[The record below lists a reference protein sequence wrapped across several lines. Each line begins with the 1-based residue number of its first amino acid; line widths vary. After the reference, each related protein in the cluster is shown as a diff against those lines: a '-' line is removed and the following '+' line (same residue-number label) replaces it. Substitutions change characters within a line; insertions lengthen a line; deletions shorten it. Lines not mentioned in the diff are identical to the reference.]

1 MNELEQYLLSKGQEY
16 RKFDPNRAINIY
28 KKLKE
33 NLARI
38 PQTIQ
43 IIGTNGKGTS
53 GRFLALAL
61 LQKGYKVLHFT
72 SPHIFRFNER
82 FYKNGNIIS
91 DDEILKAH
99 QYLMQFD
106 FIKDASYFEYATFL
120 ALYLSIDVDYLILEA
135 GIGGEYDSTSVVE
148 RNLVLFTLIDF
159 DHQEMLGYSIES
171 IAKTKLNAMKNT
183 AILGIQKHSIV
194 QDIAKNIASLKNVKL
209 HILDSISNNT
219 LAYISKNSMPSFLAQ
234 NLSLA
239 LKALEILNI
248 EFDISLLPPLDLMGR
263 FQKIEDNIIIDVGHN
278 KSAAFAIKE
287 NLKDKKVTLVYNSYV
302 QKDIKEI
309 LKILKDNILRLEI
322 IEIKDNPRI
331 INKIDLI
338 KILDELEILYSD
350 FKYIDKSKDYL
361 VFGSF
366 SVIEKFMRDF
376 YEK

>member
-16 RKFDPNRAINIY
+16 RNFNPNRAINIY
-28 KKLKE
+28 AKLKE
-33 NLARI
+33 NLAKI

-53 GRFLALAL
+53 GRFLSLAL

-91 DDEILKAH
+91 DEELLKAH
-99 QYLMQFD
+99 RYLMQFD
-106 FIKDASYFEYATFL
+106 FIKEASYFEYATFL
-120 ALYLSIDVDYLILEA
+120 ALYLSMDVDYLILEA
-135 GIGGEYDSTSVVE
+135 GVGGEYDSTSAIE

-159 DHQEMLGYSIES
+159 DHQEMLGESIES

-183 AILGIQKHSIV
+183 AILGIQKHNIV
-194 QDIAKNIASLKNVKL
+194 QDIAKNIAFTKDINL
-209 HILDSISNNT
+209 HILDSVLNDAMT
-219 LAYISKNSMPSFLAQ
+219 YISKNNMPYFLAE

-239 LKALEILNI
+239 LKALDILDI
-248 EFDISLLPPLDLMGR
+248 EFDISLLPKLDLMGR
-263 FQKIEDNIIIDVGHN
+263 FQSIRDNIIIDVGHN

-287 NLKDKKVTLVYNSYV
+287 NLKDKKVMLVYNSYF
-302 QKDIKEI
+302 QKNIKEI
-309 LKILKDNILRLEI
+309 LEILKDNILRLEI

-338 KILDELEILYSD
+338 KILDELKIPYSD
-350 FKYIDKSKDYL
+350 FKCIDESKDYL

-366 SVIEKFMRDF
+366 SVIERFMREF

>member
-16 RKFDPNRAINIY
+16 RNFNPNRAINIY
-28 KKLKE
+28 AKLKE
-33 NLARI
+33 NLAKI

-53 GRFLALAL
+53 GRFLSLAL

-91 DDEILKAH
+91 DEELLKAH
-99 QYLMQFD
+99 RYLMQFD
-106 FIKDASYFEYATFL
+106 FIKEASYFEYATFL
-120 ALYLSIDVDYLILEA
+120 ALYLSMDVDYLILEA
-135 GIGGEYDSTSVVE
+135 GVGGEYDSTSAIE

-159 DHQEMLGYSIES
+159 DHQEMLGESIES

-183 AILGIQKHSIV
+183 AILGIQKHNIV
-194 QDIAKNIASLKNVKL
+194 QDIAKNIAFTKDINL
-209 HILDSISNNT
+209 HILDSVLNDAMT
-219 LAYISKNSMPSFLAQ
+219 YVSKNNMPYFLAE

-239 LKALEILNI
+239 LKALDILDI
-248 EFDISLLPPLDLMGR
+248 EFDISLLPKLDLMGR
-263 FQKIEDNIIIDVGHN
+263 FQSIRDNIIIDVGHN

-287 NLKDKKVTLVYNSYV
+287 NLKDKKVMLVYNSYL
-302 QKDIKEI
+302 QKNIKEI
-309 LKILKDNILRLEI
+309 LEILKDNILRLEI

-338 KILDELEILYSD
+338 KILDELKIPYSD
-350 FKYIDKSKDYL
+350 FKCIDESKDYL

-366 SVIEKFMRDF
+366 SVIERFMREF

>member
-16 RKFDPNRAINIY
+16 RNFNPNRAINIY
-28 KKLKE
+28 VKLKE
-33 NLARI
+33 NLAKI

-53 GRFLALAL
+53 GRFLSLAL

-91 DDEILKAH
+91 DEELLKAH
-99 QYLMQFD
+99 RYLMQFD
-106 FIKDASYFEYATFL
+106 FIKEASYFEYATFL
-120 ALYLSIDVDYLILEA
+120 ALYLSMDVDYLILEA
-135 GIGGEYDSTSVVE
+135 GVGGEYDSTSVIE

-159 DHQEMLGYSIES
+159 DHQEMLGESIES

-183 AILGIQKHSIV
+183 AILGIQKHNIV
-194 QDIAKNIASLKNVKL
+194 QDIAKNIAFTKDINL
-209 HILDSISNNT
+209 HILDSVLNDAMT
-219 LAYISKNSMPSFLAQ
+219 YVSKNNMPYFLAE

-239 LKALEILNI
+239 LKALDILDI
-248 EFDISLLPPLDLMGR
+248 EFDISLLPKLDLMGR
-263 FQKIEDNIIIDVGHN
+263 FQSIRDNIIIDVGHN

-287 NLKDKKVTLVYNSYV
+287 NLKDKKVMLVYNSYL
-302 QKDIKEI
+302 QKNIKEI
-309 LKILKDNILRLEI
+309 LEILKDNILRLEI

-338 KILDELEILYSD
+338 KILDELKIPYSD
-350 FKYIDKSKDYL
+350 FKCIDESKDYL

-366 SVIEKFMRDF
+366 SVIERFMREF

>member
-16 RKFDPNRAINIY
+16 RNFNPNRAINIY
-28 KKLKE
+28 AKLKE
-33 NLARI
+33 NLAKI

-53 GRFLALAL
+53 GRFLSLAL

-91 DDEILKAH
+91 DEELLKAH
-99 QYLMQFD
+99 RYLMQFD
-106 FIKDASYFEYATFL
+106 FIKEASYFEYATFL
-120 ALYLSIDVDYLILEA
+120 ALYLSMDVDYLILEA
-135 GIGGEYDSTSVVE
+135 GVGGEYDSTSAIE

-159 DHQEMLGYSIES
+159 DHQEMLGESIES

-183 AILGIQKHSIV
+183 AILGIQKHNIV
-194 QDIAKNIASLKNVKL
+194 RDIAKNIAFTKDVNL
-209 HILDSISNNT
+209 HILDSVLNDAMT
-219 LAYISKNSMPSFLAQ
+219 YVSKNNMPYFLAE

-239 LKALEILNI
+239 LKALDILDI
-248 EFDISLLPPLDLMGR
+248 EFDISLLPKLDLMGR
-263 FQKIEDNIIIDVGHN
+263 FQSIRDNIIIDVGHN

-287 NLKDKKVTLVYNSYV
+287 NLKDKKVMLVYNSYL
-302 QKDIKEI
+302 QKNIKEI
-309 LKILKDNILRLEI
+309 LEILKDNILRLEI

-338 KILDELEILYSD
+338 KILDELKIPYSD
-350 FKYIDKSKDYL
+350 FKCIDESKDYL

-366 SVIEKFMRDF
+366 SVIERFMREF